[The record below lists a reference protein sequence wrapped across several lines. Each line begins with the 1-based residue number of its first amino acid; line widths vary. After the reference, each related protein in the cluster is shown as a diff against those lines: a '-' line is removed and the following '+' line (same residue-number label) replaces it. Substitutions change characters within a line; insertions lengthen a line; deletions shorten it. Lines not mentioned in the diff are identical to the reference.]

1 MDINPVVRIYDIR
14 AARVMDIVQEL
25 RDSGLKQGENF
36 DFAYTPPY
44 SDDWKKSV
52 QSMAEFTFYQP
63 ALATMFTLKYLK

>member
-1 MDINPVVRIYDIR
+1 MVRIYDLR

-44 SDDWKKSV
+44 SDDWKKPV
-52 QSMAEFTFYQP
+52 KSMAEFTFYQP

>member
-1 MDINPVVRIYDIR
+1 VDINPVVRIYDLR

-44 SDDWKKSV
+44 TNDWKKPV

-63 ALATMFTLKYLK
+63 ALATMFTLRYLK

>member
-1 MDINPVVRIYDIR
+1 VDVNPVVRIYDLR

-52 QSMAEFTFYQP
+52 KSMAEFTFYQP
-63 ALATMFTLKYLK
+63 ALATMFTLRYLK